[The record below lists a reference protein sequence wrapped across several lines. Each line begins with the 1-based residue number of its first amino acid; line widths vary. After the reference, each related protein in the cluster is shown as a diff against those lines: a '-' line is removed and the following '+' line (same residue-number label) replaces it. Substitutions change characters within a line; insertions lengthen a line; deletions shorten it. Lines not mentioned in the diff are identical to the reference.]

1 MSAQGLPQVLIDLL
15 VSLVPSEYTGQDPVA
30 PTCRGYVEIGLAKLR
45 GIQLQCKTLGAVMQ
59 LLEQPKDFQYLG
71 QHAIPDCLP
80 PFLKFVEL
88 DMKRFDER
96 RQPNFIDD
104 IIDLSP
110 YLDMLGKRSPT
121 LPYLQ
126 RP

>member
-1 MSAQGLPQVLIDLL
+1 
-15 VSLVPSEYTGQDPVA
+15 
-30 PTCRGYVEIGLAKLR
+30 
-45 GIQLQCKTLGAVMQ
+45 MQ
-59 LLEQPKDFQYLG
+59 LLEQPKDFQYLV

-110 YLDMLGKRSPT
+110 YLDMLGKHFAKSAMTMRSIG
-121 LPYLQ
+121 LSGQ
-126 RP
+126 M